1 MSFYFANHQII
12 KIKPELQKD
21 FSYLFNGDYEKIEN
35 AVLHE
40 FADDYFIQGKAAG
53 YHSEELK
60 NWGHHDYVDEW
71 KGKYPT
77 SYKDG
82 IFSYSNHYNAN
93 GFLGEFYSDFETEI
107 LPLITEEIIEEEH
120 WSESL

>member
-1 MSFYFANHQII
+1 MELNTLEDLKKYKTIHLIGIGGISMSAI
-12 KIKPELQKD
+12 
-21 FSYLFNGDYEKIEN
+21 
-35 AVLHE
+35 A
-40 FADDYFIQGKAAG
+40 
-53 YHSEELK
+53 EELK

-107 LPLITEEIIEEEH
+107 LPLITEEIIEEDH